1 MIYSVPVS
9 QTLRAYIII
18 TYFDSKMSKETN
30 ISCKN
35 VVNNLVLK
43 YRLLHGKC
51 ARTVF
56 THKFSDTK
64 TKSA

>member
-1 MIYSVPVS
+1 MPVS

-18 TYFDSKMSKETN
+18 TYFGSEETN

-43 YRLLHGKC
+43 HCYLYVILYFEQQFINFMNVFLSK
-51 ARTVF
+51 TV
-56 THKFSDTK
+56 S
-64 TKSA
+64 